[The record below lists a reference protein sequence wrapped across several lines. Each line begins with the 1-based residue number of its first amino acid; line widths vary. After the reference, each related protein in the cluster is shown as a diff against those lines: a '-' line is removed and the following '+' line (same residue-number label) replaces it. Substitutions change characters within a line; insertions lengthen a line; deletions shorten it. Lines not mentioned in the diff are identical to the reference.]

1 VLRKKHYF
9 KTHSRLPTPL
19 GNVLLE
25 HMVRPDGAY
34 STHYMKQGHWHQSCG
49 SGDSDGYV

>member
-1 VLRKKHYF
+1 VTSNSHYL
-9 KTHSRLPTPL
+9 KIYWRLPTPL

-34 STHYMKQGHWHQSCG
+34 SAHYMKQGSNAWR
-49 SGDSDGYV
+49 